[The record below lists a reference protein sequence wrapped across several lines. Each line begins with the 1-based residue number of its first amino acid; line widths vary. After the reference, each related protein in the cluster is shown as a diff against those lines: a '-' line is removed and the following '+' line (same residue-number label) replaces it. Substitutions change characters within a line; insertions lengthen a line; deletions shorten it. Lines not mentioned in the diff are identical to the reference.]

1 MGRSGQPAGARLRAG
16 TAGAPP
22 ASSSRSWS
30 PRPADRGRL
39 GRSQRAGPYPCLA
52 QTYRQRVTSDCK
64 IVVRIVVRSARRA
77 DDPEVAVAEPGPVPG
92 ADAAHPRNIL
102 EGELESGPP
111 FLRAA
116 VLSERQP
123 ASQQHACIS
132 HVWVVSA
139 TQKPLR
145 RPRARPRT
153 QSRQVTVRS
162 EP

>member
-1 MGRSGQPAGARLRAG
+1 MYISLFFF
-16 TAGAPP
+16 
-22 ASSSRSWS
+22 SSRRRHTRSLRDWS
-30 PRPADRGRL
+30 
-39 GRSQRAGPYPCLA
+39 
-52 QTYRQRVTSDCK
+52 SDVC
-64 IVVRIVVRSARRA
+64 SS
-77 DDPEVAVAEPGPVPG
+77 DLEPGPVPG